1 MTDVVIEQTA
11 SGQIVTIELDADQ
24 SDSVANGEVIELVAG
39 EDFHDDGIGDGL
51 PRLRLG
57 GGHVHV
63 KQRRWLRRQTN
74 ATASVVLDHDH
85 L

>member
-39 EDFHDDGIGDGL
+39 EDFHDDGIGDG
-51 PRLRLG
+51 RGIVRIRVTTRFG
-57 GGHVHV
+57 
-63 KQRRWLRRQTN
+63 
-74 ATASVVLDHDH
+74 
-85 L
+85 